1 MVNIGIIGCGH
12 WGPNYIRTF
21 NEIPNCNVFWCC
33 DIDTKKLENIK
44 QKFPEIDVSTR
55 YDDILED
62 KRVDAVVIATPA
74 STHYEITKAC
84 LLAGKHVLVEK
95 PMTTNIEQAQR
106 LAEVVEKTQKVLL
119 VGHIFLYNSG
129 IRKMKEY
136 ITDENFGQIYYL
148 SATRTNLGPIRHDVN
163 VVWDLA
169 PHDVSIFGYLLD
181 AQPLWVSATGS
192 KALKNDRYDVTF
204 ITLGYPNGVI
214 GNIRVSW
221 IDPNKV
227 REIVVVGSQKRI
239 VFDDLNNQEIIRI
252 FEKGVSIVGQP
263 DSYGEFLR
271 FAVRD
276 GDIISPKIDIT
287 EPLKNQCRHFLD
299 CIINNCTPLTD
310 VRNGIEVVRTLDKI
324 DESMIK
330 NGIPIDLEE

>member
-1 MVNIGIIGCGH
+1 M
-12 WGPNYIRTF
+12 
-21 NEIPNCNVFWCC
+21 
-33 DIDTKKLENIK
+33 
-44 QKFPEIDVSTR
+44 
-55 YDDILED
+55 
-62 KRVDAVVIATPA
+62 
-74 STHYEITKAC
+74 
-84 LLAGKHVLVEK
+84 LAGKHVLVEK

-252 FEKGVSIVGQP
+252 FEKGVSLVGQP

-299 CIINNCTPLTD
+299 CIINNCTPLTGIQNGQD
-310 VRNGIEVVRTLDKI
+310 VVRIITAIHKSLAKNGSSIEV
-324 DESMIK
+324 
-330 NGIPIDLEE
+330 